1 LIHCNGGVLSNTP
14 LRELVQSHQ
23 DYWTRVE
30 NIANGSSS
38 DSIPNLEVY
47 IVDVWPSLD
56 DYPVPSD
63 LDGIRDRKND
73 LTYQDKTPYD
83 EKVANIVSDYYNLA
97 KSLMELAKKKG
108 AAKTE
113 IDAILDTPSKSSH
126 RSGLQRTYRD
136 LVDKRFDITKVI
148 RIERS
153 FDKDDI
159 SNKWCDFSLGT
170 ITNLFNQGI
179 EDALETL
186 AKEVKKSKN
195 IQVAYNEMD
204 LFIRNVKKQNASY
217 TLVQYAE
224 NVKTTLP
231 NLKVCK

>member
-1 LIHCNGGVLSNTP
+1 VLSNTP

-38 DSIPNLEVY
+38 DSVPNLEVY

-83 EKVANIVSDYYNLA
+83 EKVANIVSDYYNLT
-97 KSLMELAKKKG
+97 KTLIDLAEKKG
-108 AAKTE
+108 ATKTD
-113 IDAILDTPSKSSH
+113 IDTILSMRSKSSH
-126 RSGLQRTYRD
+126 RTGERRFYRD

-153 FDKDDI
+153 VDRNDI
-159 SNKWCDFSLGT
+159 ANKWCDFSLGT
-170 ITNLFNQGI
+170 ISYLFIQGI
-179 EDALETL
+179 QDALKTL
-186 AKEVKKSKN
+186 AKEV
-195 IQVAYNEMD
+195 NEVD
-204 LFIRNVKKQNASY
+204 LFISNVKKQNVNHD
-217 TLVQYAE
+217 LVQSAE
-224 NVKTTLP
+224 NVKAMLQH
-231 NLKVCK
+231 L